1 MMNRVSK
8 KNILIF
14 VAAAAL
20 SRAAFCQTQ
29 NVSETSLY
37 NEINSAYATGFLP
50 GVIEKASDFERK
62 FPESAYINDIRMQ
75 KARAL
80 VSARQNDGAIETIE
94 GLLESFS
101 QDKKSSGTDIPECY
115 FLLGRA
121 YYEKG
126 LYNKAL
132 SNFYASAK
140 LLKEENSQSDFYGY
154 SILYAGRIYFIQDD
168 FKKAAPQFE
177 FVVSNGDRF
186 AQNDFNEALQKL
198 IISYN
203 ESGKSD
209 KAVALFNSISAKKD
223 SFDPQFYYTTAVY
236 AAQGYEK
243 LKNYQKAYDLY
254 CEVIDAKIESLSVI
268 ALKKAYLLADQK
280 KVPVNPGEVF
290 SRNTSSFDNQKELVL
305 DFWIRLGIDEFDGG
319 NYSLSE
325 RYFDNASVLIEEGV
339 KGEKALVCLYQ
350 AKNQLKKEP
359 LSESNLS
366 EAKKTLMSNEAL
378 FKKSDLQDILD
389 SYYSTLIQFD
399 VALGNWNDIIPT
411 YENLKNPDSKSA
423 YYAASYFY
431 DKKNYAQA
439 QKVLE
444 GFLSDP
450 LCKKLYASCSLNLKE
465 PKKACLLYSE
475 LEKDGN
481 LDDLSA
487 LEYSKALFLTKDYS
501 AAYEKTDGRKL
512 AQAPYMA
519 GLCLINLRKWNQA
532 RDSFNSY
539 IKEASAAPDFQKLSF
554 FYKGYAEYNL
564 GEFKNSYASFVR
576 FSTEAS
582 DDMNSYVR
590 QAYDFAVKSALQN
603 GDMKNASLQ
612 AEKLVRISQTREEK
626 QEALLLNA
634 QIYADSGNANK
645 AVEVLTPF
653 TGEKSDFALQ
663 ALYKIAQIYEK
674 QGQLGLAEANLE
686 KIISKSPRSTYAEEA
701 CYHEGEMYYSKKEYS
716 AAENRFN
723 KYIYKYADGK
733 YADAALFYCADCNY
747 RLSSYEKAIM
757 LCDMF
762 RGKFPQSIY
771 SYGVYTTLLNAY
783 NDEQDYE
790 NALASANNLLK
801 LFPEQAASDGIGKK
815 ASELKRLV
823 SGADKQIAQKQNE
836 FEKAGGVKTKEGR
849 KIASELVK
857 LYLRN
862 AETEEEGIKLA
873 EEIRSLQ
880 KDDSEKELFAQN
892 TSLIAEYARKNNDN
906 KTSAQHYLDAAAAYR
921 ACGNSEKAAESLYS
935 AAEAFSAAKLKGDA
949 RETAKTLKELYPQ
962 SHYAVSVDRITGN

>member
-1 MMNRVSK
+1 MMNRISK

-14 VAAAAL
+14 AATAVL
-20 SRAAFCQTQ
+20 TCSGFSQTQ

-37 NEINSAYATGFLP
+37 NEINSAYAMGFLP

-62 FPESAYINDIRMQ
+62 YPESAYINDIRLQ

-80 VSARQNDGAIETIE
+80 VSAKQNDGAIETLNQLIE
-94 GLLESFS
+94 GSDFNDVTEVA
-101 QDKKSSGTDIPECY
+101 ECH

-121 YYEKG
+121 WYEKG
-126 LYNKAL
+126 QYNKAL
-132 SNFYASAK
+132 SGFYTAAK
-140 LLKEENSQSDFYGY
+140 LLKDDNSLSDFYGY

-168 FKKAAPQFE
+168 FKNAALQLE

-203 ESGKSD
+203 ESGKPD
-209 KAVALFNSISAKKD
+209 KATALFNSISASKD
-223 SFDPQFYYTTAVY
+223 SFDPQYYYTTAVY

-280 KVPVNPGEVF
+280 KVSVNPGDVF

-305 DFWIRLGIDEFDGG
+305 DFWIRLGIDEFDAG
-319 NYSLSE
+319 NYSLSKK
-325 RYFDNASVLIEEGV
+325 YFDNAAFLLEEDV

-350 AKNQLKKEP
+350 AKIQLKEEP
-359 LSESNLS
+359 VSVAKLT
-366 EAKKTLMSNEAL
+366 EAKKALVSNEAL
-378 FKKSDLQDILD
+378 FKKSDVQDIMD

-399 VALGNWNDIIPT
+399 VLLGNWKELIPV
-411 YENLKNPDSKSA
+411 YEKIKNPDSKSA

-431 DKKNYAQA
+431 EKKDY
-439 QKVLE
+439 QKAEEVLE
-444 GFLSDP
+444 GFLGDA
-450 LCKKLYASCSLNLKE
+450 LCKKLYASCSLNLKDA
-465 PKKACLLYSE
+465 KKACQLYSE
-475 LEKDGN
+475 LEKDGK
-481 LDDLSA
+481 LDSQSA
-487 LEYSKALFLTKDYS
+487 VEYSKALFLTKQYS
-501 AAYEKTDGRKL
+501 AAYEKTKGLKL
-512 AQAPYMA
+512 EQAPYIS
-519 GLCLINLRKWNQA
+519 GLCLINLRKWNLA

-539 IKEASAAPDFQKLSF
+539 IKEASAGADFQKLSF

-582 DDMNSYVR
+582 DDMNSYLR

-612 AEKLVRISQTREEK
+612 AEKLVKISQTREEK
-626 QEALLLNA
+626 QNALLLNA
-634 QIYADSGNANK
+634 QIYADSGNAQK

-653 TGEKSDFALQ
+653 TTEKSDFALQ
-663 ALYKIAQIYEK
+663 ALYQIAQIYEK
-674 QGQLGLAEANLE
+674 QGDLGLAEANLE

-701 CYHEGEMYYSKKEYS
+701 CYHEGEMYYSRKEYS
-716 AAENRFN
+716 SAENRFN

-790 NALASANNLLK
+790 NALAAANNLLK
-801 LFPEQAASDGIGKK
+801 LFPEQAATDGIGKK
-815 ASELKRLV
+815 AAELNRLV

-836 FEKAGGVKTKEGR
+836 FEKHGKTSTKEGR
-849 KIASELVK
+849 KIGSELVK

-862 AETEEEGIKLA
+862 SETEAQGIKLA

-880 KDDSEKELFAQN
+880 NDASEKELFAQN

-906 KTSAQHYLDAAAAYR
+906 KTSAQNYLDAAAAYR

-935 AAEAFSAAKLKGDA
+935 AAEAFAAAKLKGDA

-962 SHYAVSVDRITGN
+962 SHYAVSVDRIIGN